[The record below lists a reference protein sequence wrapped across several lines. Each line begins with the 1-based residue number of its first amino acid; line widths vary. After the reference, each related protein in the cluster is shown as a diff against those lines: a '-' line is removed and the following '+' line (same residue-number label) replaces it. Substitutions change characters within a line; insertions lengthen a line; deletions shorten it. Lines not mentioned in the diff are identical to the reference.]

1 MDAAWTIAELAE
13 RAAAALAAG
22 APVRVNGRV
31 RDLPNA
37 RLIRWYTTIGLLDPP
52 LGRRGRTALYGRRHL
67 LQLVAVKRRQS
78 QGRSIAEIQRE
89 LTGATDVMLREI
101 AALPEGD
108 LRDLP
113 AEDRGDRGGLGG
125 LPAEAP
131 ADSRPRF
138 WAARPDISFSPDHEI
153 PEEDLHSPVPLP
165 AELREP
171 APRLTPQ
178 PTARP
183 TAQPARRSAAQP
195 AAQPAALVQGI
206 RLAPGVV
213 VMLDAP
219 IPDGPG
225 PIPPTPEDLTA
236 LQSAARPLLAEL
248 HRRGLLPAGH
258 TSPDAPR
265 PQETPHS
272 QEAPRP
278 HDSPHSQE
286 TPHPQEIPHSHA
298 AGQPPTTA
306 APSAADPSA
315 ADPTDPS
322 STTSADPAGRSQ

>member
-89 LTGATDVMLREI
+89 LTGATDAMLREI
-101 AALPEGD
+101 ATLPEGD

-113 AEDRGDRGGLGG
+113 GEDLEDLGG

-131 ADSRPRF
+131 AGSRPRF
-138 WAARPDISFSPDHEI
+138 WAARPDVSFSPDHEI
-153 PEEDLHSPVPLP
+153 SEEDLHSPAPLP
-165 AELREP
+165 PELREP

-178 PTARP
+178 PTTPSTARP
-183 TAQPARRSAAQP
+183 AQRPTAQP

-219 IPDGPG
+219 IPGGPG
-225 PIPPTPEDLTA
+225 PIPPTPEDLAA

-248 HRRGLLPAGH
+248 HRRGLLPTGH
-258 TSPDAPR
+258 TSPDA
-265 PQETPHS
+265 Q
-272 QEAPRP
+272 RP
-278 HDSPHSQE
+278 HDPPRSQE
-286 TPHPQEIPHSHA
+286 TPHPQEIPRSHA

-306 APSAADPSA
+306 DPSA
-315 ADPTDPS
+315 AEPTDP